1 MRARLIR
8 AVLAL
13 YPAAIRERYGDEI
26 AELLAASDTPVRDLA
41 DTARCAV
48 HDRLSRRAGT
58 ITVARARTAAFT
70 VIKLVVAP
78 LAFGVLLLLLLTTA
92 GLLADAT
99 GAHEAAPYG
108 YALAVALAAASV
120 WWFGRWLAGS
130 EPIVAAAVVVPAAL
144 ALGLAGIS
152 AVRPVGD
159 VLGEVRVGS
168 LAAVACWALGAI
180 ALGSAVR
187 VLLRRGRRAVA
198 WLSSGIGGL
207 LLLDAVTAVY
217 VFTALPA
224 ERAPRHNAPLWYP
237 SAMSWWDP
245 GLVDGAYRQLED
257 SIKMLPPM
265 LTMCTV
271 FLLAVVGVTARRSA
285 PLPGRARGRAA
296 GREPAP

>member
-1 MRARLIR
+1 MRARIIR

-26 AELLAASDTPVRDLA
+26 AELLAASDTPARDLA
-41 DTARCAV
+41 DTARCAL
-48 HDRLSRRAGT
+48 HDRLTRRAET
-58 ITVARARTAAFT
+58 ITLAQARTAAFI
-70 VIKLVVAP
+70 VFKLVVAP

-92 GLLADAT
+92 GLLADMT

-108 YALAVALAAASV
+108 YTLAVALAAASM
-120 WWFGRWLAGS
+120 WWFGRWMARS
-130 EPIVAAAVVVPAAL
+130 EPIVAAAVVIPAAL
-144 ALGLAGIS
+144 ALGVGGIS
-152 AVRPVGD
+152 AVPPIGD
-159 VLGEVRVGS
+159 VLGEVRAGS
-168 LAAVACWALGAI
+168 LAAVACWAVGATGLGC
-180 ALGSAVR
+180 AVS
-187 VLLRRGRRAVA
+187 VLLRRGRRVAA
-198 WLSSGIGGL
+198 WLSSVLGAL

-217 VFTALPA
+217 VVTALPP

-271 FLLAVVGVTARRSA
+271 FLLAVVG
-285 PLPGRARGRAA
+285 AA
-296 GREPAP
+296 ASRPRPAA

>member
-1 MRARLIR
+1 MRARIIR

-48 HDRLSRRAGT
+48 HDRLTRRPGT
-58 ITVARARTAAFT
+58 ISVAQARTAAFT
-70 VIKLVVAP
+70 VIKLVIAP

-99 GAHEAAPYG
+99 GAYEAAPYG
-108 YALAVALAAASV
+108 YALAVALAAASM
-120 WWFGRWLAGS
+120 WWFGRWMARS
-130 EPIVAAAVVVPAAL
+130 EQIVAAAVVVPAAL
-144 ALGLAGIS
+144 ALGVAAIS
-152 AVRPVGD
+152 AVRPVGE
-159 VLGEVRVGS
+159 VLGEVRAGS
-168 LAAVACWALGAI
+168 LAAVACWALGALV
-180 ALGSAVR
+180 LGWAVR
-187 VLLRRGRRAVA
+187 ALLRRGRRAAA
-198 WLSSGIGGL
+198 WLIGGIGAL

-224 ERAPRHNAPLWYP
+224 ERAPRHNAPLWYL
-237 SAMSWWDP
+237 STMSWWDP

-271 FLLAVVGVTARRSA
+271 FLLAVVGVSARRTAPGSA
-285 PLPGRARGRAA
+285 SGRV
-296 GREPAP
+296 PAS

>member
-26 AELLAASDTPVRDLA
+26 AELLAASDTPARDLA
-41 DTARCAV
+41 DTARCAL
-48 HDRLSRRAGT
+48 HDRLTRRAEP
-58 ITVARARTAAFT
+58 ITVARARTAGFI
-70 VIKLVVAP
+70 VFKLVVAP

-92 GLLADAT
+92 GLLADVT

-108 YALAVALAAASV
+108 YTLAVALAAASM
-120 WWFGRWLAGS
+120 WWFGRWMAHS
-130 EPIVAAAVVVPAAL
+130 VSIVAAAVVVPAAL
-144 ALGLAGIS
+144 ALGVAGIS
-152 AVRPVGD
+152 AVPPIGD
-159 VLGEVRVGS
+159 VLGEVRAGS
-168 LAAVACWALGAI
+168 LTAVACWAVGATGLGC
-180 ALGSAVR
+180 AVS
-187 VLLRRGRRAVA
+187 VLLRRGRRVAA
-198 WLSSGIGGL
+198 WLSSVLGAL

-217 VFTALPA
+217 VVTALPP
-224 ERAPRHNAPLWYP
+224 ERAPRHNAPLWYL

-271 FLLAVVGVTARRSA
+271 FLLAVVGV
-285 PLPGRARGRAA
+285 AA
-296 GREPAP
+296 SRPSTGHLNGVTGT